1 MAGMRES
8 STAAV
13 APRSVLAGVGRFPRR
28 GRTACGG
35 AGQRR
40 LRRSVIASPHS
51 AVTVRTAAPSPQ
63 PETAQARVLLPLAL
77 WQHERYQM
85 VTDLEILRPWVLTP
99 PRVIGDIPAQPTS
112 NQVVRAVIGFA
123 RSVPWKAKRCI
134 ACFVRPAQCAA
145 SRSRDRSHVE
155 SEQVRYSQKERLT
168 WN

>member
-1 MAGMRES
+1 MRES

-13 APRSVLAGVGRFPRR
+13 APRSVLAGVGRFPWR
-28 GRTACGG
+28 GRTASGG

-40 LRRSVIASPHS
+40 LRRSTMAPPHS
-51 AVTVRTAAPSPQ
+51 AVIVHTAAPASR
-63 PETAQARVLLPLAL
+63 PETAQARLVLPLFPR
-77 WQHERYQM
+77 QHERYQM
-85 VTDLEILRPWVLTP
+85 VTDLKMFRPWVLTP
-99 PRVIGDIPAQPTS
+99 LRVIGDIPAQPTS
-112 NQVVRAVIGFA
+112 NQGVRAVIGFA